1 MGRGIGTTDRILRLL
16 AELGPMTR
24 AEIERELGPHAKNVS
39 SLVSLLCQV
48 RPANPRRAHISG
60 WVFDMENKQRYP
72 RAVYALGD
80 LPNVK
85 RPKPKTRA
93 EVLRRYRAKRK
104 AKYQFNSI
112 FNIARSPDGLPKVRV
127 RKAANP

>member
-1 MGRGIGTTDRILRLL
+1 
-16 AELGPMTR
+16 MTR
-24 AEIERELGPHAKNVS
+24 TEIDRELGVYAKNTS
-39 SLVSLLCQV
+39 SLLSLLCQV
-48 RPANPRRAHISG
+48 RPTNPRRAHISG
-60 WVFDMENKQRYP
+60 WVFDMEGEQSYP

-80 LPNVK
+80 LPNAK

-112 FNIARSPDGLPKVRV
+112 FNIARGPNGLPKVRG
-127 RKAANP
+127 REAAHP